1 MSNLSL
7 ELDLLAAKLDAKG
20 QGVACGGGWISP
32 RAKCSKGKSK
42 TTSKEN
48 LAKTTERRKKMHGL
62 KAEVA
67 ADKGKKAKDKVTP
80 DWDKKLG
87 ELEGI
92 KKGAEQPERK
102 RTSSKGEQFA
112 QEHAKPWMKK
122 SAGFNALIDAVD
134 YNGGVV
140 DTGKNREGYKGGTNV
155 GVVKVT
161 KLNPPSKKYRHGSAS
176 IISDTGL
183 DGPEKNVVDLMQL
196 SDGISHRIKSE
207 PKDKPSLKVLPGG
220 EKSLKDLFKE
230 ADRIGSKYQ
239 EPGEPASISAKRA
252 AKRILKESGYDQV
265 SDIASGKVRRIPDRS
280 KAPLKA
286 RERPTSVRGVSI
298 DSLLLDLELLKYSR
312 V

>member
-1 MSNLSL
+1 MSNLPL

-32 RAKCSKGKSK
+32 RAKCSKDKAK

-48 LAKTTERRKKMHGL
+48 LAKTTERRKKLHGL

-67 ADKGKKAKDKVTP
+67 ADKGKKAKDK
-80 DWDKKLG
+80 DKDKD
-87 ELEGI
+87 
-92 KKGAEQPERK
+92 KDK
-102 RTSSKGEQFA
+102 
-112 QEHAKPWMKK
+112 
-122 SAGFNALIDAVD
+122 
-134 YNGGVV
+134 
-140 DTGKNREGYKGGTNV
+140 
-155 GVVKVT
+155 
-161 KLNPPSKKYRHGSAS
+161 
-176 IISDTGL
+176 
-183 DGPEKNVVDLMQL
+183 
-196 SDGISHRIKSE
+196 

-220 EKSLKDLFKE
+220 EKSLKDLFAE

-252 AKRILKESGYDQV
+252 ANRILKESGYDQV

-298 DSLLLDLELLKYSR
+298 DSLLLDLELLNLSHA
-312 V
+312 